1 MEHRVRGRFTEGN
14 PGGPGRPRGSRNRAR
29 LLAEAIDKVFGG
41 ESQFIESIL
50 QAAKNGSEPM
60 QKQILDRLIPTA
72 NKETVLDNPLSLG
85 DGSPADKANK
95 VINEALDGNISM
107 EQANALVAMLSSTA
121 RLEELEAVKA
131 ELEIL
136 KNRIYGDKRK

>member
-1 MEHRVRGRFTEGN
+1 
-14 PGGPGRPRGSRNRAR
+14 
-29 LLAEAIDKVFGG
+29 
-41 ESQFIESIL
+41 
-50 QAAKNGSEPM
+50 M